1 MFHIKVCL
9 NSEPLP
15 HPIPIKTSSKTSTEN
30 PAPPS
35 SPKTDLTDICYIES
49 GNSETIEGKIHFYRK
64 VGLSSKQ
71 YASSNVL
78 LMLSIPNTYS
88 LGDLVRYLTYYSVSP
103 SFIRFLRDGSV
114 GKMVSLLG
122 FSTIEE
128 SENAYKRLNGQ
139 EFRESPSIYCHLVFV
154 ESVEFYNTSNSSS
167 SSTTTTTAATNT
179 ASTSGATTPT
189 ESSEKST
196 DPFKIKDDLTELP
209 TCTIC
214 LERLDS
220 NISGI
225 LITSCNH
232 EFHSKCLE
240 KYSNSECPLCRHF
253 EGNTVE
259 SECDV
264 YYYYFLF
271 LLFSFHFL
279 SLFLYFIYCRNVNII
294 TISGSV

>member
-1 MFHIKVCL
+1 MDELILKILIMFHIKVCL
-9 NSEPLP
+9 NSESLP
-15 HPIPIKTSSKTSTEN
+15 HPIPIHTSSKN
-30 PAPPS
+30 PSEKTVPPS
-35 SPKTDLTDICYIES
+35 SPKNTLTDICHIES
-49 GNSETIEGKIHFYRK
+49 GNPETIEGKIHFYRK

-103 SFIRFLRDGSV
+103 SYIRFLRDGSV

-122 FSTIEE
+122 FNTIEE

-139 EFRESPSIYCHLVFV
+139 EFRECPSIYCHLVYV
-154 ESVEFYNTSNSSS
+154 ESVEFYNTLSPSK
-167 SSTTTTTAATNT
+167 
-179 ASTSGATTPT
+179 
-189 ESSEKST
+189 SSEKCV
-196 DPFKIKDDLTELP
+196 DPFIISEDLTELP

-214 LERLDS
+214 LERLDC

-240 KYSNSECPLCRHF
+240 KYINSECPLCRHF

-259 SECDV
+259 SNCDV
-264 YYYYFLF
+264 YIYIYY
-271 LLFSFHFL
+271 
-279 SLFLYFIYCRNVNII
+279 II
-294 TISGSV
+294 IGM